1 MTGSRTGEAS
11 LLGFMRTSSVE
22 QNFHAVGAAFP
33 AGASRVTAL
42 GGKDV
47 AAHEDLISV
56 LRYPSLVG
64 ASVYGRKIFAI
75 LDQIRLLQIG
85 AAVVAVMNQPRG
97 RQGVTPAAILVHDR
111 GVEILADVVGVVTR
125 LAVEYLLRHAHRA
138 RQPPGAGGGPQ
149 QGGREGGPF
158 GVEGHPV
165 ARPPRSERY
174 FCISAW

>member
-1 MTGSRTGEAS
+1 MTVNRTGEAS

-22 QNFHAVGAAFP
+22 QNFHAVSADFA

-47 AAHEDLISV
+47 AAHEDLISI

-97 RQGVTPAAILVHDR
+97 REGVTPPTILVHDR
-111 GVEILADVVGVVTR
+111 GVEILDGVVGVVTS

-138 RQPPGAGGGPQ
+138 RQPPGTGGEQQ
-149 QGGREGGPF
+149 QGGRDGEPF
-158 GVEGHPV
+158 GVEDHPV
-165 ARPPRSERY
+165 ARPPWSERY

>member
-1 MTGSRTGEAS
+1 MPGSRTGEAS

-22 QNFHAVGAAFP
+22 QNFHAVGADFT

-47 AAHEDLISV
+47 AAHEDLISI

-85 AAVVAVMNQPRG
+85 AAVVAEMNQPHRG
-97 RQGVTPAAILVHDR
+97 QGVASASFLVH
-111 GVEILADVVGVVTR
+111 
-125 LAVEYLLRHAHRA
+125 
-138 RQPPGAGGGPQ
+138 
-149 QGGREGGPF
+149 
-158 GVEGHPV
+158 
-165 ARPPRSERY
+165 
-174 FCISAW
+174 